1 MNRLI
6 KIKQAV
12 IVEGKYDK
20 ITLSN
25 IIDTLI
31 ISTNGFSIFKDREK
45 RELIKTLSLKDGIVV
60 MTDSD
65 SAGRMIRSHI
75 KQICPDGK
83 IINVYIP
90 QIKGKEKRKE
100 KSSKEGLLGVEGM
113 SQEIIEEAL
122 KRSGVTAQKTE
133 TPKEKITVSDL
144 YILGLSGKN
153 NSSLLRNAV
162 CEHLTLPTGFR
173 GNAFLDLI
181 NTLFEREEFI
191 KKVKLCLQEV
201 GRN

>member
-1 MNRLI
+1 MI

-45 RELIKTLSLKDGIVV
+45 RELIKTLSLKDGIIV

-83 IINVYIP
+83 ITNVYIP

-100 KSSKEGLLGVEGM
+100 KSSKEGFLGVEGM

-122 KRSGVTAQKTE
+122 KRSGVTSEKTE
-133 TPKEKITVSDL
+133 NFCKKITTLDL
-144 YILGLSGKN
+144 YSLGLTGKE
-153 NSSLLRNAV
+153 NSSALRNAV
-162 CEHLTLPTGFR
+162 CEYLNLPTGFR

-181 NTLFEREEFI
+181 NTLYDRDEFI
-191 KKVKLCLQEV
+191 KKVTLCLQEADK
-201 GRN
+201 N

>member
-6 KIKQAV
+6 KIKEAV

-31 ISTNGFSIFKDREK
+31 ISTDGFRIFKDREK
-45 RELIKTLSLKDGIVV
+45 RELIKTLSLKDGIIV

-90 QIKGKEKRKE
+90 QIIGKEKRKE
-100 KSSKEGLLGVEGM
+100 KASKEGFLGVEGM
-113 SQEIIEEAL
+113 TQQVIEEAL
-122 KRSGVTAQKTE
+122 KKSGVMADKTDS
-133 TPKEKITVSDL
+133 PCEKITSLDL
-144 YILGLSGKN
+144 YNLGLSGSS
-153 NSSLLRNAV
+153 NSASLRQKV
-162 CEHLTLPTGFR
+162 CENLGLPTGFR

-181 NTLFEREEFI
+181 NTLFIRDEFI
-191 KKVKLCLQEV
+191 ERVKLWLQEADK
-201 GRN
+201 N

>member
-6 KIKQAV
+6 KIKEAV

-31 ISTNGFSIFKDREK
+31 ISTDGFRIFKNAEK
-45 RELIKTLSLKDGIVV
+45 RELIKTLSLKDGIIV

-90 QIKGKEKRKE
+90 QIIGKEKRKE
-100 KSSKEGLLGVEGM
+100 KASKEGFLGVEGM
-113 SQEIIEEAL
+113 TQQIIEEAL
-122 KRSGVTAQKTE
+122 KKSGVTANKTE
-133 TPKEKITVSDL
+133 LPREKITSLDL
-144 YILGLSGKN
+144 YNLGLSGSD
-153 NSSLLRNAV
+153 NSAVLRQNL
-162 CEHLTLPTGFR
+162 CEYLGLPTGFR

-181 NTLFEREEFI
+181 NTLFIRDEFI
-191 KKVKLCLQEV
+191 ERVKLWLQEADK
-201 GRN
+201 N